1 MNANASSQLT
11 ALEAPVG
18 LAQQRRSHPVG
29 IVVEL
34 LERVALGA
42 DEAVAEHVLLVA
54 PDRGDAVAIER
65 QLEPAGGLAQ
75 RARAKGGAVAVRER
89 RHQAVR
95 LLFAAVRCANS
106 FHRPHARPVS
116 APQRERVGDW
126 LIIAGAVALFGSLF
140 LTWSHQ
146 FSPAFLAQWGA
157 SAQLQGLPHDPTAWQ
172 VYSTADVLLALLA
185 VALVVTA
192 LAGSRAVRVGVIVAC
207 GFAVAFTLRA
217 LAAPPT
223 NGANIFDPTSPL
235 GGLRAERADGGRRR
249 SRLPWSASGS
259 PSPACSCRS
268 RLTERPGSAGA
279 ASILERCP

>member
-1 MNANASSQLT
+1 MDERERLVPADR
-11 ALEAPVG
+11 LEAPVG

-29 IVVEL
+29 VVVEL
-34 LERVALGA
+34 LERVALGT

-65 QLEPAGGLAQ
+65 QLEPAGGFTQ

-146 FSPAFLAQWGA
+146 FSPAFLAQWGT

-192 LAGSRAVRVGVIVAC
+192 LAGSRAVRLGVIVAC

-217 LAAPPT
+217 LTAPPT
-223 NGANIFDPTSPL
+223 NGANIFDPTSP
-235 GGLRAERADGGRRR
+235 
-249 SRLPWSASGS
+249 
-259 PSPACSCRS
+259 
-268 RLTERPGSAGA
+268 SAGYAPNAPA
-279 ASILERCP
+279 AGVGVTFALVGLGLALAGLLVSFTAD